1 MFLKMYIFSYLNA
14 QLIVPSCVGSK
25 WKLTGEKMDLDNKKN
40 HVNQSKWAE
49 KCSIRLVISLKSK
62 KE

>member
-1 MFLKMYIFSYLNA
+1 MFLKMYIFSYFNA
-14 QLIVPSCVGSK
+14 QLIVPSCLSSK
-25 WKLTGEKMDLDNKKN
+25 WKLKGEKMDLDNNKN
-40 HVNQSKWAE
+40 HVNQSKWTE

>member
-25 WKLTGEKMDLDNKKN
+25 WKLNGEKMDLDNKKN
-40 HVNQSKWAE
+40 HVNQSNGQKNVQLDWLLA
-49 KCSIRLVISLKSK
+49 
-62 KE
+62 

>member
-1 MFLKMYIFSYLNA
+1 MFFKMYIFSYLNA
-14 QLIVPSCVGSK
+14 QLIVPSCVDSK
-25 WKLTGEKMDLDNKKN
+25 WKLNGEKMDLDNKKI
-40 HVNQSKWAE
+40 HVNQSRWAE

>member
-14 QLIVPSCVGSK
+14 LLIVPSCVGSK
-25 WKLTGEKMDLDNKKN
+25 WKLTGEKMDFDNKKN
-40 HVNQSKWAE
+40 HVNQSISAE
-49 KCSIRLVISLKSK
+49 KCSIRLDISLKSK

>member
-1 MFLKMYIFSYLNA
+1 M
-14 QLIVPSCVGSK
+14 VPSCVGSK
-25 WKLTGEKMDLDNKKN
+25 WKLNGEKMDLDNKKN
-40 HVNQSKWAE
+40 HVNQSKWTE